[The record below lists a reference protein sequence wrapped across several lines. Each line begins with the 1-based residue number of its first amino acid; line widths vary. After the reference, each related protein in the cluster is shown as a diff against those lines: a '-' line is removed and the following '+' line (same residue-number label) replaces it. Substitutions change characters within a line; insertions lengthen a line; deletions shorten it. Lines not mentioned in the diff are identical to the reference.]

1 LDQSLKLSD
10 YLKMRRTVETADR
23 KLVERAEALKPQVLH
38 LKSMKDRWDLLIK
51 LAEEE
56 EKCPK

>member
-1 LDQSLKLSD
+1 MMLSE
-10 YLKMRRTVETADR
+10 YLRMRRTVETADPQ
-23 KLVERAEALKPQVLH
+23 LVRRAELLKQQVLH
-38 LKSMKDRWDLLIK
+38 LKTTAQRWDLLIK